1 MIKMKTRRDIIN
13 ELKKYFSIKELV
25 CQHVYNK
32 YREDQIWSFFS
43 MQSLET
49 LLVLRRDILKVPLVI
64 NSWKDNYTQRG
75 LRCNLCAIPKERT
88 RLEKVYMSAHCTG
101 EAFDITV
108 KGMSAEEAR
117 KKIASLEDFLPY
129 PIRLEKDVTWL
140 HIDTYDEGNGSK
152 ITYFKA

>member
-1 MIKMKTRRDIIN
+1 MERDELIKK
-13 ELKKYFSIKELV
+13 LKQYFKIEELV
-25 CQHVYNK
+25 CKHVYDK

-108 KGMSAEEAR
+108 KGMTAEQAR
-117 KKIASLEDFLPY
+117 RKIDDMQDFLPY
-129 PIRLEKDVTWL
+129 PVRMESGVTWL
-140 HIDTYDEGNGSK
+140 HIDTYDEGNGK
-152 ITYFKA
+152 KVNYFSA